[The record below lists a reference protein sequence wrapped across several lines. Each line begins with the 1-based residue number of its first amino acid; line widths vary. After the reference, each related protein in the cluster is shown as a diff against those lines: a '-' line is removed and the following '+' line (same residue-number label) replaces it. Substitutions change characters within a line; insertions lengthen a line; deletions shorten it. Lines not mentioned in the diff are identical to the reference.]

1 MHILNEHQK
10 MNLFYKIS
18 TSYKMNSD
26 DSYGFA
32 WYMYNM
38 LGAEIYANAN
48 RKLYVKYS
56 NNLFDEHGYIGL
68 FKTYA
73 AFLHKLSEKQLSDLE
88 NYDSK
93 IDYDWRIGSKII
105 TEFGK
110 MVGLS
115 VLNKVLNLTKS
126 SFVKEL
132 SGAKIR
138 LVTHN
143 NQYRVLVL
151 TDEFSISSTL
161 DIVENA
167 YVTLS
172 KLRLTPLVH
181 DYGQLEIYDI
191 RFLYFLTDYIP
202 FSLTDVKAGQSKNEL
217 LKGALSI
224 AYSIHGIGY
233 CNQDLADHNF
243 LYDEVNNKIY
253 AIDFTDIEIC
263 NE

>member
-1 MHILNEHQK
+1 
-10 MNLFYKIS
+10 
-18 TSYKMNSD
+18 MNSD

-138 LVTHN
+138 SFN
-143 NQYRVLVL
+143 
-151 TDEFSISSTL
+151 FSS
-161 DIVENA
+161 VF
-167 YVTLS
+167 LS
-172 KLRLTPLVH
+172 V
-181 DYGQLEIYDI
+181 
-191 RFLYFLTDYIP
+191 YFIADA
-202 FSLTDVKAGQSKNEL
+202 FFQ
-217 LKGALSI
+217 SI
-224 AYSIHGIGY
+224 AVSPSG
-233 CNQDLADHNF
+233 LAF
-243 LYDEVNNKIY
+243 I
-253 AIDFTDIEIC
+253 
-263 NE
+263 